1 MSVPAIT
8 SNTTTTNT
16 TDAFTNPKSS
26 LNQTDFL
33 KLLVAQIQF
42 QDPMN
47 PQSNTDMAAQLAQFT
62 SLQQATQS
70 SSSLAMMQANSLIGS
85 TVTVQ
90 VDSRTSASGVVTGV
104 VLNNGTPQITVQSTN
119 ANGVNVSTNYNLNQ
133 VTSVIPTPVA
143 SAAVTPP
150 AVAPT
155 TVETPAPVVTILK
168 PQTTK

>member
-1 MSVPAIT
+1 MAKTSASPAT
-8 SNTTTTNT
+8 AATAPANTAAG
-16 TDAFTNPKSS
+16 AFTNPKSA

-70 SSSLAMMQANSLIGS
+70 SSSLAMIQANSLVGS

-90 VDSRTSASGVVTGV
+90 VDSTHPPVTGV
-104 VLNNGTPQITVQSTN
+104 VQGVVFNNGTPQITI
-119 ANGVNVSTNYNLNQ
+119 GGTNYNLNQ
-133 VTSVIPTPVA
+133 VTSV
-143 SAAVTPP
+143 TPP
-150 AVAPT
+150 PT
-155 TVETPAPVVTILK
+155 TTTTSTTATGTTATTGTTISST
-168 PQTTK
+168 QTTK